1 MKKTTHP
8 TKNASAPTANGK
20 APRKGG
26 NWKVIDVK
34 GKEPEEIV
42 EIIKKA
48 QAKPKAKPAKKPAPK
63 KPSPKK
69 ATPPKDEPKAAK
81 EPKAER
87 GRPSIY
93 TPELGELICRRIAAG
108 ETVRAIGRDADMPDE
123 STIRG
128 WALDNKDGFFPQYT
142 RAVQIRAMGWSE
154 EIIEISDDS
163 SQDTYIDNNGNE
175 RTNNEVVARSRL
187 RTDTRKWMLS
197 KVLPKVYGDKLDVNH
212 GVQPENPLTSM
223 LQRIAGSGL
232 PVIKDENAQ

>member
-1 MKKTTHP
+1 MAPTKKT
-8 TKNASAPTANGK
+8 APTVKTPKASPISGK
-20 APRKGG
+20 VPRKGG
-26 NWKVIDVK
+26 SWKVI
-34 GKEPEEIV
+34 GTEGAPPP
-42 EIIKKA
+42 A
-48 QAKPKAKPAKKPAPK
+48 KAKPAPKAAKKPA
-63 KPSPKK
+63 PKK
-69 ATPPKDEPKAAK
+69 ATPPKDKTKPAPK
-81 EPKAER
+81 ER

-93 TPELGELICRRIAAG
+93 TPELGELICRRIASG
-108 ETVRAIGRDADMPDE
+108 ETVRAIGRDEDMPNE

-128 WALDNKDGFFPQYT
+128 WALDNKDGFFAQYT

-212 GVQPENPLTSM
+212 GVQPENPLTTM

-232 PVIKDENAQ
+232 PVIKDENAK